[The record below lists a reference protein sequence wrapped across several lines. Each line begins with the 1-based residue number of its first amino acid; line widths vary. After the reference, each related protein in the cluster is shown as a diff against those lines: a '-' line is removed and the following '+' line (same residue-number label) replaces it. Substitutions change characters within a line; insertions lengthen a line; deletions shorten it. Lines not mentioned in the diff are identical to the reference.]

1 MHNGCILCGRVGS
14 GKSLTALAYYYKVN
28 GGDADDILKHPMNDP
43 PQDLYVITTAKKR
56 DEKEWEIDMAKLLIG
71 DEGIYQHK
79 VIVDSWNKVGQYTD
93 VKDSFFI
100 FDEQRVVGSGAWTKA
115 FLKIARGNNWI
126 LLSATPGD
134 NWADYVPVFIANGY
148 VRTRS
153 QFNHDHVIFSP
164 FTRFPKVDRYIN
176 TGTLMKWRDEILVP
190 MGFGLDVEQ
199 SVDIHAPVS
208 NIIDVHVSYD
218 RDKYKRVSRR
228 WNIYEDKP
236 VENVSEFCYCL
247 RRVLNSDVS
256 RAQKCWEICH
266 EKDRVIIFYNF
277 NYELEALKKTFPGCN
292 VAEWNGHKHEP
303 VPDSDKW
310 VYLVQYTAGAEGWNC
325 IKTDTM
331 IFYSLNYSYKIMEQ
345 ARGRIDRLN
354 TPYKEL
360 FYYRL
365 WSQAPMDLAIMKCI
379 KKKKSFNESS
389 FKF

>member
-1 MHNGCILCGRVGS
+1 MHNGCILCGGVGS
-14 GKSLTALAYYYKVN
+14 GKSLTALAYYYQVN
-28 GGDADDILKHPMNDP
+28 GGDADDILDHPMSDP

-56 DEKEWEIDMAKLLIG
+56 DEKDWEIEMAKLLMG

-79 VIVDSWNKVGQYTD
+79 VTVDSWNKIGQYVD
-93 VKDSFFI
+93 VKDAFFI
-100 FDEQRVVGSGAWTKA
+100 FDEQRVVGAGAWVKA

-134 NWADYVPVFIANGY
+134 NWADYAPVFLANGY
-148 VRTRS
+148 VKTRS
-153 QFNHDHVIFSP
+153 QFNRDHVIFSP

-190 MGFGLDVEQ
+190 MDFER
-199 SVDIHAPVS
+199 STVS
-208 NIIDVHVSYD
+208 NIIDIHVSYD

-228 WNIYEDKP
+228 WNIFENKP
-236 VENVSEFCYCL
+236 IENVSEFCYCL

-266 EKDRVIIFYNF
+266 EKDRAIIFYNF
-277 NYELEALKKTFPGCN
+277 NYELDILKETFVGCN

-310 VYLVQYTAGAEGWNC
+310 IYLVQYTAGAEGWNC